1 MIFES
6 YQSYLIREELD
17 RSEMSELKK
26 VLTEKLRTVVDY
38 TESSEV
44 YTLKGL
50 KLIDEKILQNVLKE
64 IGWKATNYKVVKT
77 SMTGGDTEFK
87 IEKI

>member
-1 MIFES
+1 MILES

-17 RSEMSELKK
+17 RSEMADLKK

-38 TESSEV
+38 TKSSET

-50 KLIDEKILQNVLKE
+50 KLIDENILQNILKE
-64 IGWKATNYKVVKT
+64 IGWKATNYKVVRT

>member
-17 RSEMSELKK
+17 RSEMAELKK

-64 IGWKATNYKVVKT
+64 IGWKATDYKIVKT

-87 IEKI
+87 IKKI